1 MTLSVIIPIYNVE
14 AYLERCFASV
24 SKQTYNDYELL
35 LINDGSTD
43 ESLSLCMTYANT
55 NNRVRVI
62 DKPHSTVGSTRNLGL
77 TEAQGKYILLLDSDD
92 YFAPTMFETMV
103 SYAEKLNADVVE
115 CNYLYDYPQF
125 FLLNQPS
132 YLGKETHK
140 QLPKEQVMQCLISG
154 DMQNFLWNR
163 LYKASLIKRHISFKN
178 MIFSDF
184 EWQHRCLQ
192 DAENYVVINN
202 PLYYYCVRPNSNTGS
217 LSVKIIDLFRAYET
231 RMAFVQEHYAHLMP
245 VIVRHYWKTVYENGY
260 HIMRIGSTEMKERYA
275 EYWQY
280 MLKTYADLL
289 RKHVPAFGF
298 QLTLR
303 RIGLDKV
310 LFFAKRV
317 MARIKGS
324 KLKTIPKNTAEAQCY
339 EITF

>member
-1 MTLSVIIPIYNVE
+1 
-14 AYLERCFASV
+14 
-24 SKQTYNDYELL
+24 
-35 LINDGSTD
+35 
-43 ESLSLCMTYANT
+43 
-55 NNRVRVI
+55 
-62 DKPHSTVGSTRNLGL
+62 
-77 TEAQGKYILLLDSDD
+77 
-92 YFAPTMFETMV
+92 
-103 SYAEKLNADVVE
+103 
-115 CNYLYDYPQF
+115 
-125 FLLNQPS
+125 
-132 YLGKETHK
+132 
-140 QLPKEQVMQCLISG
+140 
-154 DMQNFLWNR
+154 
-163 LYKASLIKRHISFKN
+163 
-178 MIFSDF
+178 
-184 EWQHRCLQ
+184 
-192 DAENYVVINN
+192 
-202 PLYYYCVRPNSNTGS
+202 
-217 LSVKIIDLFRAYET
+217 
-231 RMAFVQEHYAHLMP
+231 MP

-339 EITF
+339 KITF